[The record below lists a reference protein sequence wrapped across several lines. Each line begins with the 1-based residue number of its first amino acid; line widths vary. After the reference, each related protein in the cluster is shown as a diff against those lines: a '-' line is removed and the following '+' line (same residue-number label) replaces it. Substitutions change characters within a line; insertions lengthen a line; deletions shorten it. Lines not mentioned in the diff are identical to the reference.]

1 MTKLP
6 RNLVLLVL
14 CNIFL
19 LSSCCKEEDIVY
31 ARININGDQYEHI
44 ETKNCLS
51 SPTGPCFYNYYECK
65 WQLYELTLLL
75 RQIVPKRDNAYSLHV
90 YFDAP
95 LTKLKT
101 DVYYNIVSTVDT
113 LLFKEKPLTFKE
125 KTWQER
131 KELPTFGNGG
141 VSILSTMYRDESKNE
156 ITSLTGTCI
165 IYDVDSEGI
174 ANGYLKLSGVSTSS
188 KTYHVEGSFT
198 AHLGNNNYY

>member
-31 ARININGDQYEHI
+31 ARININGEQYEDF
-44 ETKNCLS
+44 ETKNCLYTPS
-51 SPTGPCFYNYYECK
+51 GPMIFNCSECK
-65 WQLYELTLLL
+65 DQLYYLPLLL
-75 RQIVPKRDNAYSLHV
+75 RSKTSKNYVYSLYV
-90 YFDAP
+90 YFEAP

-101 DVYYNIVSTVDT
+101 DEYYNIVPTADS
-113 LLFKEKPLTFKE
+113 LLFSDKILEFDQKI
-125 KTWQER
+125 WQER

-141 VSILSTMYRDESKNE
+141 VSILLTGDSKGYVTD
-156 ITSLTGTCI
+156 ITSLSGTCI
-165 IYDVDSEGI
+165 IYDVDSKGI

-198 AHLGNNNYY
+198 AYLGNNNYY